1 MKRPFTSPPRAA
13 GALALWST
21 ISALTISALTMSAC
35 QKDGAPLAPPDSY
48 VVYEPG
54 GSADPAGATLPAFR
68 EVKLDDPRA
77 VPIHRS
83 SMDGFLGELLRT
95 DYLAKQLIRDGW
107 RGQAFA
113 AAARARAGEPTV
125 LVLAGARMARP
136 DQAKLGVGFST
147 AGTFGRVQPHADAM
161 WIETGDDPPS
171 DPAFVQTASGRVARL
186 IAERIAGSAD
196 VPGGTSGATSGASAA
211 RGLIDGYALAM
222 EVIGREWRVGEGPQG
237 TLPPSAGTGTQRER
251 FAGVRGNAF
260 VFAGADQST
269 LRPGIE
275 MLTDPGIVATVLY
288 RMAQSPGIGRKV
300 APAEIYA
307 PFVGQRV
314 PQGVSPA
321 AVLGPIRN
329 FQVKLLCAWA
339 SAILAGRPPRD
350 LIDLVTAY
358 GESLPAERADAYR
371 ILVVTSYGATVKT
384 GGVSP
389 RPSDANGSLAEL
401 TALSA
406 EVAAGRRTLRQGLG
420 PK

>member
-1 MKRPFTSPPRAA
+1 MKRALISPGLLLR
-13 GALALWST
+13 ALALLSPMC
-21 ISALTISALTMSAC
+21 AMYGC
-35 QKDGAPLAPPDSY
+35 HKDDAPLGPPDSY
-48 VVYEPG
+48 VVYEPAG
-54 GSADPAGATLPAFR
+54 AADPAAATLPPFR

-83 SMDGFLGELLRT
+83 TMGGFMGELLRT
-95 DYLAKQLIRDGW
+95 DYLAKQLVRDGW
-107 RGQAFA
+107 RGTPFA
-113 AAARARAGEPTV
+113 AAARLRAAEPTV
-125 LVLAGARMARP
+125 LVLAGTRMVRP
-136 DQAKLGVGFST
+136 EDAKLGIGFST

-161 WIETGDDPPS
+161 WIETGDDPVS

-186 IAERIAGSAD
+186 IAERVAGAAD
-196 VPGGTSGATSGASAA
+196 VPGGTPGASLA
-211 RGLIDGYALAM
+211 RRLIDGYALAM

-251 FAGVRGNAF
+251 FAAVRGNGF
-260 VFAGADQST
+260 VFAGADQSA
-269 LRPGIE
+269 LRPGAE

-339 SAILAGRPPRD
+339 SAIVAGHPPRD
-350 LIDLVTAY
+350 LVDLITAY
-358 GESLPAERADAYR
+358 GERLPGERADAYR
-371 ILVVTSYGATVKT
+371 ILVVTTYGATVKK

-389 RPSDANGSLAEL
+389 RPSDANASLAEL
-401 TALSA
+401 TTLSA
-406 EVAAGRRTLRQGLG
+406 EAVAGRRTLRQALD
-420 PK
+420 PTAPE